1 MKLVSL
7 TLKNFRCFK
16 NETTVTFDDLTTII
30 GKNDIGKS
38 TILEALEIFFN
49 NELVSVDSGDVNV
62 FSDSKEI
69 EITCEFT
76 DLPKKLTIDATL
88 ETTLESEYLLSKNNT
103 LKIKKVYIYKTISKF
118 SFCKK

>member
-38 TILEALEIFFN
+38 TMTLPEI
-49 NELVSVDSGDVNV
+49 G
-62 FSDSKEI
+62 
-69 EITCEFT
+69 
-76 DLPKKLTIDATL
+76 
-88 ETTLESEYLLSKNNT
+88 
-103 LKIKKVYIYKTISKF
+103 
-118 SFCKK
+118 